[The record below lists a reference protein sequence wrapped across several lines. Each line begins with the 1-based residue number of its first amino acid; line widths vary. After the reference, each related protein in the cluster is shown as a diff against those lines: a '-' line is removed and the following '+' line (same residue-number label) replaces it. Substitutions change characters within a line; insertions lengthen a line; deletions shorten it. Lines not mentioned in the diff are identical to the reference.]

1 MRHLLLTIAILG
13 LTGCGPGPKSAKAD
27 EPKPLTESE
36 FSKLQADLKPA
47 ASKET
52 YTAAL
57 QRVGDSVAAVKGDT
71 DVIISNTEQTN
82 ARLEAIESKL
92 DALLAPATPV
102 IQFQVPAPPAE
113 PTLAPP
119 VKADAPPT
127 EQADRHT
134 AGITFNGTA
143 INVGEWLATPLTM
156 KTRIGVGTRDTGNRA
171 MVESHL
177 RDHGLEGDFSKYSR
191 EQLITLH
198 SVCHMKEPKPV
209 KSTKPPKIAAA
220 PAPIV
225 QPFVQYQSGG
235 CPNGQCGRPQYGMTQ
250 GRTRLFGRWR

>member
-1 MRHLLLTIAILG
+1 MRFVLIALLLI
-13 LTGCGPGPKSAKAD
+13 GCGPGPKSARGDDSAAI
-27 EPKPLTESE
+27 TRYESLAKE
-36 FSKLQADLKPA
+36 FS
-47 ASKET
+47 ET
-52 YTAAL
+52 
-57 QRVGDSVAAVKGDT
+57 VG
-71 DVIISNTEQTN
+71 NTNNE
-82 ARLEAIESKL
+82 LSAIEQRLGNVEAKL
-92 DALLAPATPV
+92 GKIEKLLSVDAESSNYVP
-102 IQFQVPAPPAE
+102 QVVVPEPPAE
-113 PTLAPP
+113 PAP

-156 KTRIGVGTRDTGNRA
+156 KTRIGVGNRDTGNRA

-209 KSTKPPKIAAA
+209 KSERTKT
-220 PAPIV
+220 IV
-225 QPFVQYQSGG
+225 QAIIPPIFTGSAGG
-235 CPNGQCGRPQYGMTQ
+235 CPNGQCQRPTTYYYSN
-250 GRTRLFGRWR
+250 RSRRR